1 MAGNLRK
8 MAGNL
13 RKMAGN
19 LIENGG
25 KNGGETAGNLKD
37 EKDG

>member
-1 MAGNLRK
+1 MAGIWGEE

-25 KNGGETAGNLKD
+25 KFER
-37 EKDG
+37 